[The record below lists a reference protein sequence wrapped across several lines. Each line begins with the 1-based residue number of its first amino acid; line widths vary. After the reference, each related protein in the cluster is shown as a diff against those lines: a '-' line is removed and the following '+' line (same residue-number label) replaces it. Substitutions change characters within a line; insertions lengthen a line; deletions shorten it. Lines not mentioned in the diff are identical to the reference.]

1 MNPAWFRSSVLS
13 PPLSLPVGCCHDH
26 NARRLGLETIELSQQ
41 LVHSVVALVIPA
53 TGAVSGPADSIQL
66 INEDDARGQ
75 TSRLREGG
83 GGGRRRLV
91 QGGGEGG
98 SQKPVGNPHRTGG
111 GGDSLGQGG
120 RGEDGAGGQ
129 GDRGGAGS
137 AGRAR
142 HFRTFLSLLMVVTRS
157 LPHGSETH
165 VHLDAPPHIPHFP
178 HLRW

>member
-83 GGGRRRLV
+83 GA
-91 QGGGEGG
+91 GEGDWC
-98 SQKPVGNPHRTGG
+98 RGG
-111 GGDSLGQGG
+111 GGRKSENSWEPTQNGG
-120 RGEDGAGGQ
+120 GGGLIRPRRMAQ
-129 GDRGGAGS
+129 GDRGTGGGAGS